1 MCPSLGTLHLV
12 KTHRHYILNIP
23 HRLIQYSETDK
34 KKSISLMR
42 VNASG
47 EVSAQALYRGQAFF
61 SKSPEIKKHLLK
73 AGDEEFTHLEWC
85 SKRLEELGGKKS
97 ILDPLYYAG
106 SFTLGSIAGLIGDR
120 TSLGFVEETEKQVVE
135 HLKRHLNEMSS
146 KDTKS
151 REILEKM
158 LEEEEAHG
166 QEAKEHG
173 SKELPLPVK
182 GVMTAT
188 SKIMTTLSRLF
199 SLRSK
204 ASKKSLYL
212 ARQTSPYS
220 LPKHI

>member
-1 MCPSLGTLHLV
+1 MSLND
-12 KTHRHYILNIP
+12 KIAQELNHFLKIINYKDSAQP
-23 HRLIQYSETDK
+23 DESLNDEDK

-61 SKSPEIKKHLLK
+61 SKTPKVKEHLIK
-73 AGDEEFTHLEWC
+73 AGDEEFVHLEWC
-85 SKRLEELGGKKS
+85 TKRLEELGGKKS

-106 SFTLGSIAGLIGDR
+106 SFTLGSIAGLIGDG

-135 HLKRHLNEMSS
+135 HLKRHLNELSPND
-146 KDTKS
+146 KKS

-158 LEEEEAHG
+158 LEEEEMHG

-173 SKELPLPVK
+173 STELPGPVK

-188 SKIMTTLSRLF
+188 SKIMTTLSR
-199 SLRSK
+199 
-204 ASKKSLYL
+204 Y
-212 ARQTSPYS
+212 
-220 LPKHI
+220 I

>member
-1 MCPSLGTLHLV
+1 MILERFMSLSDKVANEFAHFLRIINYKNKGEPESSL
-12 KTHRHYILNIP
+12 
-23 HRLIQYSETDK
+23 SEADK

-188 SKIMTTLSRLF
+188 SKIMTTLSRF
-199 SLRSK
+199 
-204 ASKKSLYL
+204 
-212 ARQTSPYS
+212 
-220 LPKHI
+220 I